1 MGVFL
6 MYARIT
12 PYKMKE
18 GARESATELMN
29 QLQDQIMALPGMR
42 HFTNVANADGS
53 GYVVALVDSKE
64 TVDASTEQVNAMWSR
79 FSEFLERM
87 PTPEGYE
94 VMADWSN

>member
-1 MGVFL
+1 

-18 GARESATELMN
+18 GARDDATKLMN
-29 QLQDQIMALPGMR
+29 QLKDQIMALPGIQ
-42 HFTNVANADGS
+42 HFVNVANEDGA
-53 GYVVALVDSKE
+53 GYVVALVDSKA

-79 FSEFLERM
+79 FADFLERM
-87 PTPEGYE
+87 PEPEGYE